1 MFMCVFL
8 LILLLY
14 IVLNMHSSILPIHS
28 HFVYIYSSL
37 DILTLHI
44 LKKFPISICLLGNQL
59 HVYIVQIL
67 LLLYGIT
74 FPCIFQ
80 YSYINSTYAPF
91 CDSNR
96 CKHIFALS
104 IHCSIFS
111 RTCFYPFVPYT
122 LTLICFEV
130 RIL

>member
-1 MFMCVFL
+1 MCIFTDSSS
-8 LILLLY
+8 LY
-14 IVLNMHSSILPIHS
+14 CTEYAFIHSSNTQSLCM
-28 HFVYIYSSL
+28 YIYSSL

-44 LKKFPISICLLGNQL
+44 LKKFPISICILGNQL

-111 RTCFYPFVPYT
+111 RTCLYPFVPFT